1 MGITFDYNKGLQ
13 DQAHF
18 RRSALCPGK
27 KDFSSPD
34 NSKHFRSLLVLN
46 QPVPEIPIFIL
57 VSELIK
63 TFFNCPGFPLISIL
77 IKKFLVWYWNMS
89 YKTRQN
95 PFENLFL
102 KGVLNIGAYKNLSR
116 KFPFVTFQSCLVPFF
131 LQSCPGLKKMGGP
144 YGSHSR
150 LRKVKKSSLT
160 DTQTLEEGPSFLN

>member
-1 MGITFDYNKGLQ
+1 MP
-13 DQAHF
+13 
-18 RRSALCPGK
+18 RK

-131 LQSCPGLKKMGGP
+131 YSLVAVSKKWEVPMGLIQGFGKSKNPASQILRLQKRVP
-144 YGSHSR
+144 H
-150 LRKVKKSSLT
+150 
-160 DTQTLEEGPSFLN
+160 F

>member
-1 MGITFDYNKGLQ
+1 MP
-13 DQAHF
+13 
-18 RRSALCPGK
+18 RK

-95 PFENLFL
+95 PFENIFL
-102 KGVLNIGAYKNLSR
+102 KGVLNIGSYKNLSR
-116 KFPFVTFQSCLVPFF
+116 KFPFVTFLSCDSCLVPFSLDF
-131 LQSCPGLKKMGGP
+131 YVLVSVSKNGRSLWVSFKASESQKIQPHRYLDFRRGSLIFELKI
-144 YGSHSR
+144 
-150 LRKVKKSSLT
+150 
-160 DTQTLEEGPSFLN
+160 TLFN

>member
-1 MGITFDYNKGLQ
+1 MP
-13 DQAHF
+13 
-18 RRSALCPGK
+18 RK

-131 LQSCPGLKKMGGP
+131 YSLVPVSKKWEVPMGLSFKALEVKNLAHTQHETCGKNIELFKSCDKK
-144 YGSHSR
+144 YGTR
-150 LRKVKKSSLT
+150 V
-160 DTQTLEEGPSFLN
+160 EGVGVG